1 MSINSKI
8 LKLIMLGN
16 ILKKNIFLIKKYK
29 IYNLFKK
36 TIMIKWE
43 KWTITKL
50 NYFYINNKGI
60 STHFKLL
67 PQQAMTLVPVTTRAK
82 NAVYLKVSF

>member
-29 IYNLFKK
+29 I
-36 TIMIKWE
+36 
-43 KWTITKL
+43 
-50 NYFYINNKGI
+50 
-60 STHFKLL
+60 
-67 PQQAMTLVPVTTRAK
+67 
-82 NAVYLKVSF
+82 